1 LPPPPVGENNAHKTN
16 PVLNLE
22 SQAKTAKRKGGGGAR
37 AFLLLL
43 LFAGIAAAA
52 FYGGMYYQRNQSEAA
67 ALASATPVPTPTPV
81 DTIREF
87 ENKRQRVDKDP
98 ANMVKTMRD
107 ESAAKGIQNPTDS
120 TDPEF
125 LYLYGRGLVLMGD
138 NLNAMTAF
146 DNAIANLKE
155 NTSPLHDKLRVEAR
169 IASLAVALRLRTL
182 RPDAEQKALRSFDE
196 LINKGSGQ
204 LGSSQ

>member
-1 LPPPPVGENNAHKTN
+1 LPAPPVGENNAHETN
-16 PVLNLE
+16 PVLKLE
-22 SQAKTAKRKGGGGAR
+22 SQAKAAKRRGGGAR

-52 FYGGMYYQRNQSEAA
+52 FYGGMYFQRKQTETAA
-67 ALASATPVPTPTPV
+67 IASATPVPTPTPV

-87 ENKRQRVDKDP
+87 ENKRERVDKDP

-107 ESAAKGIQNPTDS
+107 EAAAKGMQNPTDS

-146 DNAIANLKE
+146 DNAITNLRE

-169 IASLAVALRLRTL
+169 LASLAVALRLRAL
-182 RPDAEQKALRSFDE
+182 RPDAEQKALRAFDE
-196 LINKGSGQ
+196 LINKGSSQ